1 MTYSGIRILM
11 VIPVMSY
18 IQDKPQYSV
27 FIKREIEALQNAGIE
42 VFAEFLNSRS
52 NPITL
57 WRFSVRLS
65 KIVRD
70 KNIDLIHVQT
80 GTAGL
85 FSLFSSLKVPSLIT
99 IGGSELLGY
108 PGTSLPMR
116 IRGKIASN
124 LSKAVCRRV
133 DQVIVVSENLAKAL
147 PPRLSKPPLVIPRAV
162 NTNYFKLIDKREARI
177 KLNWEQNK
185 NYIAFS
191 DPRPHMKV
199 KNRPLA
205 DQVIRLVAEKRKED
219 IELAVIYQKTPDQV
233 KLMLNAADVLLVT
246 SLHEGSPNIVKEAM
260 ACNLPIVSVPCGD
273 VETRLRGVE
282 NSEVVCYNHTE
293 LANALNKVLKKDCRS
308 NGRQILSEQGLTSDS
323 FANKMLSV
331 YQELLKDA

>member
-1 MTYSGIRILM
+1 MTHLGIRVLM

-18 IQDKPQYSV
+18 FKGKPQYSA
-27 FIKREIEALQNAGIE
+27 FISREMEALQKAGIE

-85 FSLFSSLKVPSLIT
+85 FLLFSAFKIPSLVT

-116 IRGKIASN
+116 MRGKIASN

-133 DQVIVVSENLAKAL
+133 DQVLVVSENLAKAL

-162 NTNYFKLIDKREARI
+162 NTNFFKPIDKHEARI

-185 NYIAFS
+185 KYIAFS

-199 KNRPLA
+199 KNRALA
-205 DQVIRLVAEKRKED
+205 NQVIRLVAEKTKTD

-233 KLMLNAADVLLVT
+233 KLMLNAADALLVT

-260 ACNLPIVSVPCGD
+260 ACNLPVVSVPCGD
-273 VETRLRGVE
+273 VRTRLKGVV
-282 NSEVVCYNHTE
+282 NSEVVSYNHSD
-293 LANALNKVLKKDCRS
+293 LADVLIKVLEMKSRS
-308 NGRQILSEQGLTSDS
+308 NGRYMLKEQGLTTES
-323 FANKMLSV
+323 FINIMQSI
-331 YQELLKDA
+331 YRELIKDE